1 MSIKRYTA
9 NADTT
14 IANSYLDGGGTAEYS
29 NLGAADSLEVYS
41 IHGRVSQ
48 QSAENSRILIGF
60 DYSKISQDRANYL
73 IPASGSVKFFLKMYN
88 VEHPETTPEKY
99 YLSVL
104 PISKSWEEGS
114 GLDLETYTDSGYDP
128 DDNSGFGANWLYAR
142 SGSQWNNPGGDFIAS
157 LEKTQYFDDGTEN
170 LEVDV
175 TDIVEKHINSQT
187 SSYGFCVK
195 LSASYENV
203 AGNSDSVETT
213 YYTKKFSA
221 RSSEYFFKRPI
232 IEARWEP
239 QIKDDYPDYKIS
251 NSLTAITDS
260 NNYVNV
266 YVYNQYNGIKVPFT
280 TSLTVNN
287 IEVAFYTGSQLTGG
301 GISAVRSPDT
311 YSRTKIDNSTYKFS
325 FVLDRTDSDLTPL
338 ANGTVSV
345 ITASYKVYNVT
356 GSVTIYSETGSLNI
370 IKETPEQYSI
380 PQSEYTFKILNVKPT
395 YTTKETVNFQVYSRE
410 LNWNPNIYTKA
421 VQTLESTRHKNL
433 YYKIVRVADNET
445 IVDYGTG
452 SLKYT
457 QVGYDRSYNIFD
469 VDMSMLEPNYS
480 YEIRLG
486 LDYTYTFKE
495 SKDKFKFRVVE

>member
-14 IANSYLDGGGTAEYS
+14 IANSYLDGGGTAQYS

-48 QSAENSRILIGF
+48 QSAENSRILVGF

-99 YLSVL
+99 YLSIL

-114 GLDLETYTDSGYDP
+114 GLDLEGYTDSGYDP

-203 AGNSDSVETT
+203 TGDSDSVETT

-221 RSSEYFFKRPI
+221 RSSEYFYKRPI

-239 QIKDDYPDYKIS
+239 QIKDDYPTYKILNDLVETGDES
-251 NSLTAITDS
+251 
-260 NNYVNV
+260 NYVNA
-266 YVYNQYNGIKVPFT
+266 YFYNNVNGVKRPLSSTYN
-280 TSLTVNN
+280 TSSLLLS
-287 IEVAFYTGSQLTGG
+287 FYTGSQLSSGSLSF
-301 GISAVRSPDT
+301 ISSSV
-311 YSRTKIDNSTYKFS
+311 TKIDASTIKYKFII
-325 FVLDRTDSDLTPL
+325 DNTDSDISSLQSGSISL
-338 ANGTVSV
+338 
-345 ITASYKVYNVT
+345 ITGSYKFYTNT
-356 GSVTIYSETGSLNI
+356 SVVYSETGSLNFV
-370 IKETPEQYSI
+370 KETPEQYFS
-380 PQSEYTFKILNVKPT
+380 PQSEYTFKVMNVKSA
-395 YTTKETVNFQVYSRE
+395 YSKNETAYFQVYSRE

-421 VQTLESTRHKNL
+421 VQTLDSTRHKNL

-445 IVDYGTG
+445 IIDYGTG